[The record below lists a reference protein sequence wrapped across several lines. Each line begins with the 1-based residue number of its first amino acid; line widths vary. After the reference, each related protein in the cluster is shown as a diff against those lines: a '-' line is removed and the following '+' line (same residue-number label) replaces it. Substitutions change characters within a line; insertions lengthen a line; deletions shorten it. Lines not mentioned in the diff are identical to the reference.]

1 MFLCCHRY
9 WLADALVVHLA
20 IHGSQFFN
28 VIRLPGWNVRRG
40 PSFVNYMDT
49 EPMNRKYLA
58 FDIEIAKV
66 LPDDADDLKA
76 HRPLGISCAAVLAED
91 EDQPHL
97 WYSND
102 TNGLPAPKMSRR
114 DVGELVDFLMRQAAS
129 GYTILTWN
137 GLSFD
142 FDILAEESGRLA
154 DCQQLAI
161 DHVDMMFHV
170 FCLKGF
176 AVALD
181 AAAKAIG
188 SQGKSPGVNAVM
200 APRLW
205 AMGNTNT
212 VLDYVVNDCKIT
224 LDVAKTSE
232 SRKRFAWVTRRGTES
247 DFYLSGGRW
256 KLSSE
261 AIRLPQPDTS
271 WMSEPPWPRSR
282 FTSWLY

>member
-1 MFLCCHRY
+1 
-9 WLADALVVHLA
+9 
-20 IHGSQFFN
+20 
-28 VIRLPGWNVRRG
+28 
-40 PSFVNYMDT
+40 
-49 EPMNRKYLA
+49 MNRKYLA

-114 DVGELVDFLMRQAAS
+114 DVGELVAFLMRQAAS

-142 FDILAEESGRLA
+142 FDILAEEAGRLA

-176 AVALD
+176 A
-181 AAAKAIG
+181 
-188 SQGKSPGVNAVM
+188 
-200 APRLW
+200 
-205 AMGNTNT
+205 MGNTNT

-232 SRKRFAWVTRRGTES
+232 RRKRFAWVTRRGTES